1 MRSKLTHGMCAINT
15 GTDVL
20 EGNKEVLWGNRVK
33 GIKDRETDTVRD
45 GKQPF

>member
-1 MRSKLTHGMCAINT
+1 MVC
-15 GTDVL
+15 VL
-20 EGNKEVLWGNRVK
+20 LIRAQMYWKEIKKCCGEIRVK